1 MDAMLIAII
10 GAGVA
15 MELSFFA
22 NARTLFPK
30 ISHRDLYAKYIR

>member
-1 MDAMLIAII
+1 MTGDCHALPFGSVTVISALGLFAII

-22 NARTLFPK
+22 
-30 ISHRDLYAKYIR
+30 D